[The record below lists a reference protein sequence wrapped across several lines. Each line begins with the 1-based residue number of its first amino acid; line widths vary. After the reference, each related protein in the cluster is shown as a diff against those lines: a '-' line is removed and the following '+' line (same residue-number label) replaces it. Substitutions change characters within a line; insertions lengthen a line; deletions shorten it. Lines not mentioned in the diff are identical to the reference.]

1 MKKTIIIFVIAALVL
16 IPLALWALNV
26 RGDIQE
32 VLMISVVFLLVGF
45 AVLVGINR
53 LKSHR
58 NNEAPEDELSKK
70 VMTKASSLS
79 FYISIY
85 FWLVMSYISDRVSLE
100 THSLIGMGIVGMSV
114 IFFLSW
120 LGIKI
125 FGLKNE

>member
-100 THSLIGMGIVGMSV
+100 TQSLIGMGIVGMSV